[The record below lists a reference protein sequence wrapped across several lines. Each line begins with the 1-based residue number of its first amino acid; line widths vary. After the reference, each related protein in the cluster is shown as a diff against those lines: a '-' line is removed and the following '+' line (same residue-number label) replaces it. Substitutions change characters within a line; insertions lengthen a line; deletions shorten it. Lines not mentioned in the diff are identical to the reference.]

1 MPVNQEEKK
10 ESQVSKDAE
19 DHALAKNSLAEIRK
33 EIDRVDSQ
41 ITELINDRLNL
52 VRRISDIK
60 DELHLPTLDA
70 NREKA
75 VLERVVAKAK
85 DAGSAHIITEVYQL
99 LLKLSK
105 EQQELKRGSKN
116 TE

>member
-10 ESQVSKDAE
+10 AE
-19 DHALAKNSLAEIRK
+19 ATLAEIRK
-33 EIDRVDSQ
+33 EIDRIDSE

-52 VRRISDIK
+52 VRQISDIK

-70 NREKA
+70 NREKI
-75 VLERVVAKAK
+75 VLEKVVAKAK
-85 DAGSAHIITEVYQL
+85 DAGSSHIITEVYQL

-105 EQQELKRGSKN
+105 EQQELKRGAKN
-116 TE
+116 NNA

>member
-10 ESQVSKDAE
+10 TSPNAE
-19 DHALAKNSLAEIRK
+19 EHALAETTLAEIRK
-33 EIDRVDSQ
+33 EIDRVDNE

-105 EQQELKRGSKN
+105 EQQELKRSSKTN
-116 TE
+116 NV